1 MEILDLRHF
10 ASNDLRPL
18 LERES
23 DTWLELL
30 SWDYRGSAEMILRY
44 IDAKILPG
52 YAAIERGRIF
62 GYCFF
67 VYEGSKGVI
76 GDLFVGNGADAE
88 NLEKVR
94 DTEQRL
100 LTHVIDT
107 LQSSPGIHRIE
118 AQLLVHETGVA
129 ARPFMEEGFH
139 RYQRLFMVHPLGD
152 PPKPLSKPLASD
164 IEIRPWSEV
173 DYQPAA
179 GVITAAYRG
188 HVDSEINDQYR
199 TMTGSLR
206 FLNNIVRF
214 PGCGV
219 FDAESSFV
227 AIHRQTRSQVGVI
240 LCSRVKDDVGHI
252 TQVCMM
258 PDFRGKGI
266 GEALIAATRANLK
279 RRNFKML
286 SLTVTEANNRAV
298 QLYLRLGFT
307 IERVFDAF
315 VWEG

>member
-1 MEILDLRHF
+1 
-10 ASNDLRPL
+10 
-18 LERES
+18 
-23 DTWLELL
+23 
-30 SWDYRGSAEMILRY
+30 MILRY
-44 IDAKILPG
+44 VDAKILPG

-76 GDLFVGNGADAE
+76 GDLFVANGDAT
-88 NLEKVR
+88 KVR
-94 DTEQRL
+94 ETETRL
-100 LTHVIDT
+100 LEHVIDT
-107 LQSSPGIHRIE
+107 LQSSPGIHRVE
-118 AQLLVHETGVA
+118 AQLLVHEAGA
-129 ARPFMEEGFH
+129 AAKPFVEEGFH
-139 RYQRLFMVHPLGD
+139 RYQRLFMTY
-152 PPKPLSKPLASD
+152 PLSQAASPAWRPLAPD
-164 IEIRPWSEV
+164 IEIRGWQEA

-219 FDAESSFV
+219 FDTEASYV
-227 AIHRQTRSQVGVI
+227 AIHKPTRSQVGVI
-240 LCSRVKDDVGHI
+240 LCSRVKEDVGHI
-252 TQVCMM
+252 TQVCML
-258 PDFRGKGI
+258 PEYRGKGI
-266 GEALIAATRANLK
+266 GEALIAATRESVR

-298 QLYLRLGFT
+298 SLYLRLGMS
-307 IERVFDAF
+307 IVRVFDAF